1 MTDHL
6 CDVVISVDSHL
17 GESRDFVSRLPKAYR
32 DRFPLFDYNAN
43 GERWPK
49 GCDRPSEK
57 DMALEFRSDA
67 KLGTDIE
74 RRLRDMARDGTDA
87 EVIFPN
93 QGLACSLGTEPG
105 EYYQAWSHAYN
116 DYAWEVFSGHRERFK
131 VAALLAVDDIDATLS
146 EARQRIEQGFCTL
159 FLPTTVP
166 WQPYRLALYD
176 PLWRLA
182 QETGVSVNFHTFS
195 GNLGNRADIASVG
208 ELDPARYEKARQL
221 LRDEWE
227 AGPQLL
233 TYVLGALAGM
243 APIVELIGAGVLD
256 RFPAL
261 KFVVTESEAG
271 WLPWV
276 LQFMDQIQTRCHLLV
291 PKLELKPSEYF
302 RRQGTAAIM
311 DDSIALDHIERIGA
325 DNLMWGNDYPHDEG
339 TFLQSSEPIA
349 QIRRRLSATDAHKVL
364 SANAAALYG
373 FDLDYLAAQRTEV
386 TRHLP

>member
-1 MTDHL
+1 M
-6 CDVVISVDSHL
+6 
-17 GESRDFVSRLPKAYR
+17 
-32 DRFPLFDYNAN
+32 
-43 GERWPK
+43 
-49 GCDRPSEK
+49 
-57 DMALEFRSDA
+57 
-67 KLGTDIE
+67 
-74 RRLRDMARDGTDA
+74 
-87 EVIFPN
+87 
-93 QGLACSLGTEPG
+93 
-105 EYYQAWSHAYN
+105 
-116 DYAWEVFSGHRERFK
+116 
-131 VAALLAVDDIDATLS
+131 DDIDATLS

-221 LRDEWE
+221 LRDELE

-261 KFVVTESEAG
+261 KCVVTESEAG
-271 WLPWV
+271 WLAWV
-276 LQFMDQIQTRCHLLV
+276 LQFIDQIQTRCHLLV

-302 RRQGTAAIM
+302 RRQGMAAIM
-311 DDSIALDHIERIGA
+311 DDPLALDHIERIGA

-364 SANAAALYG
+364 SGNAAALYG
-373 FDLDYLAAQRTEV
+373 FDLDYLAAHRTEV
-386 TRHLP
+386 TRHLQ